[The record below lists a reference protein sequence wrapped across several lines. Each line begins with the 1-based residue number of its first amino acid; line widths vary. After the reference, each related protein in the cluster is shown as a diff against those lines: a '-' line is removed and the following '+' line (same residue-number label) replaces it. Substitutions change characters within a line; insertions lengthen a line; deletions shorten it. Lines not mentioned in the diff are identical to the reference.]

1 MIDIFAVFLIIYGLW
16 AFSFVGIVWIMGK
29 VGVI

>member
-1 MIDIFAVFLIIYGLW
+1 MDIFAVFLIIYGLW
-16 AFSFVGIVWIMGK
+16 AFLFVGIVWIMGK